1 MNPMHPYVAEKM
13 IAARQQE
20 MINQANMWRIAAEA
34 RRARRAE
41 RKARREARRSAGVIA
56 EPKQPAPAAAP
67 TTSVAPQ
74 AG

>member
-1 MNPMHPYVAEKM
+1 MYPMHPYVAEKM

-20 MINQANMWRIAAEA
+20 MITQADMSRAAAEA

-56 EPKQPAPAAAP
+56 EPKPSSAPAPTAA
-67 TTSVAPQ
+67 VAPQ
-74 AG
+74 AS